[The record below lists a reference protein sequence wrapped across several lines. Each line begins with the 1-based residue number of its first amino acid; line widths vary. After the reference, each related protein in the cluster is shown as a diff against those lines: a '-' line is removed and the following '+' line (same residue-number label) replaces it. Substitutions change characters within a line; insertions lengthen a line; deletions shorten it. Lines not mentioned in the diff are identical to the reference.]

1 MKKSVKINLLVM
13 AIILLTVGILSL
25 FFGGAS
31 QDAIVYNEGRP
42 WNYPK
47 LIAPFDIPIERDS
60 VSSQKIKDSI
70 TTNFAP
76 IYNINDALQQKAIN
90 NIKTSLEELSNISSS
105 VKQRILD
112 ASQKV
117 FDDGIVDND
126 TRDKIKK
133 GQINHVRVIINSQG
147 NESRLVDAQTL
158 RSSIDA
164 YSYIDS
170 VAGINMV
177 QGPELPQIIHSN
189 LVPNLEYD
197 SEKNEAI
204 LQNEFDK
211 ALAPIGMKLTGE
223 RIIDYGE
230 IVTAQK
236 YSLLKTYERISAE
249 RNTNNVVRR
258 FSVMGN
264 LFVIFLLLLVMYL
277 YIRFMHPAVYRSLR
291 HIVFLFCFVLFFVL
305 LVYVIAHLRSGLL
318 YLIPFAL
325 VPIVVTVFFSSNL
338 GFFTHM
344 VVVLISSLVAP
355 DANDFV
361 IMQFLAGIIALLSIK
376 GLMQRSQLVVCA
388 FFIFL
393 CYSTTYVAQYIAR
406 NGTFEAF
413 DWHVILYFAVN
424 CIVLSFAYFGIFI
437 VEKIFGFTSQVTLV
451 ELSDIN
457 NPVLREL
464 SENCPG
470 TFQHSLQV
478 ATLAGEAARQVGASV
493 QLVRAG
499 ALYHDIGKID
509 NPAFFT
515 ENQGG
520 VNPHDVLLPEQSA
533 SIVVSHVTDGLQRAE
548 KANLP
553 QVIKD
558 MIAQHHG
565 KGQTRYFYTMACKQS
580 ATGTV
585 DPAPYT
591 YPGPN
596 PQTREAAILMMADA
610 CEAAVRSLAEPTEE
624 NITGMV
630 NKIVESQ
637 VSSGMFNE
645 SPISFKDISVV
656 KESLIRRLLTFYHT
670 RVSYPEEIRH
680 ENTEQ
685 NDSETSNESDNDTQA
700 EMAQDA

>member
-1 MKKSVKINLLVM
+1 MKKAVKINLVVM
-13 AIILLTVGILSL
+13 TIIVLTVAVLSI

-31 QDAIVYNEGRP
+31 QDVIVYNEGRP

-47 LIAPFDIPIERDS
+47 LIAPFDIPIEYDS
-60 VSSQKIKDSI
+60 ASTQKIKDSI
-70 TTNFAP
+70 ETNFAP
-76 IYNINDALQQKAIN
+76 IYNINTAKQQRALN
-90 NIKTSLEELSNISSS
+90 NISTSLQELTRISST
-105 VKQRILD
+105 VKQRMIE
-112 ASQKV
+112 ASEKV
-117 FDDGIVDND
+117 YEDGIVDNN
-126 TRDKIKK
+126 TRNKINK
-133 GQINHVRVIINSQG
+133 GLINRVRVIINSQG
-147 NESRLVDAQTL
+147 NESKVVDAQTL
-158 RSSIDA
+158 RSTVEA
-164 YSYIDS
+164 YSFIDS
-170 VAGINMV
+170 VAGINLV
-177 QGPELPQIIHSN
+177 QEPELPQIIHSS

-197 SEKNEAI
+197 AEKSESMLNEAY
-204 LQNEFDK
+204 K
-211 ALAPIGMKLTGE
+211 VALAPYGIKLTGE

-236 YSLLKTYERISAE
+236 YTLLKTYERMSAE
-249 RNTNNVVRR
+249 RNMNSVVRR
-258 FSVMGN
+258 FSVFGN
-264 LFVIFLLLLVMYL
+264 LVVILLLLLVMYL
-277 YIRFMHPAVYRSLR
+277 YIRLMHPTVYRSLR
-291 HIVFLFCFVLFFVL
+291 HMLFLFCFVFFFVL

-325 VPIVVTVFFSSNL
+325 VPIVVTVFFNSSL
-338 GFFTHM
+338 GFFVHM
-344 VVVLISSLVAP
+344 IVVLISSLVAP

-361 IMQFLAGIIALLSIK
+361 IMQFLAGTIALLSIK

-388 FFIFL
+388 IFIFL
-393 CYSTTYVAQYIAR
+393 CYSVTYVAQYIAR
-406 NGTFEAF
+406 NGTFDAF
-413 DWHVILYFAVN
+413 DWHVILYFVVN

-515 ENQGG
+515 ENQSG
-520 VNPHDVLLPEQSA
+520 VNPHDALMPEQSA
-533 SIVVSHVTDGLQRAE
+533 SIVISHVSDGLQRAE

-565 KGQTRYFYTMACKQS
+565 KGLTRYFYTMACKQS
-580 ATGTV
+580 ATGNV
-585 DPAPYT
+585 DAAPYT

-596 PQTREAAILMMADA
+596 PQSREAAILMMADA
-610 CEAAVRSLAEPTEE
+610 CEAAVKSLSGPNEE
-624 NITGMV
+624 NITNMV

-637 VSSGMFNE
+637 VLSGMFNE
-645 SPISFKDISVV
+645 SPISFKDIAVV

-670 RVSYPEEIRH
+670 RVSYPDEIRPD
-680 ENTEQ
+680 NSLSS
-685 NDSETSNESDNDTQA
+685 DETSSNVSDDSIAETVAND
-700 EMAQDA
+700 